1 MSNEFREI
9 YINIPA
15 VVRGLF
21 HSAEKAQQAGEHLKS
36 LGLSPR
42 DLEVI
47 PITPTET
54 RRVSRPLLEVL
65 GLRKKKKVAEVAR
78 QFIVGDAV
86 VIVRLHE
93 WKRDQAEQALR
104 EAGADEVTY
113 FPPPGEE
120 GIIGA
125 RITAARPT

>member
-1 MSNEFREI
+1 MSSEFREM
-9 YINIPA
+9 YVQIPG

-21 HSAEKAQQAGEHLKS
+21 HNAEKAQQAGERLKS

-47 PITPTET
+47 SITPEEK
-54 RRVSRPLLEVL
+54 RKVARPLLEIL
-65 GLRKKKKVAEVAR
+65 GIRKKKKVAEVAH

-86 VIVRLHE
+86 VIIRLHE
-93 WKRDQAEQALR
+93 WKRDQAEQVLR

-120 GIIGA
+120 GAIGA
-125 RITAARPT
+125 KVAAARRT